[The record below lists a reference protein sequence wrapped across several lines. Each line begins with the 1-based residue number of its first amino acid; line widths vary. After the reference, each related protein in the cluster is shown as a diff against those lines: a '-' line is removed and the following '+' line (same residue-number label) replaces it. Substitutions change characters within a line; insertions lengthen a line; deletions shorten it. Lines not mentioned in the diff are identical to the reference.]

1 MHTSASKGQ
10 DVSLAP
16 QVYDVLS
23 ALALRLG
30 VRVSARELQAQ
41 SAQFGEAPLTLM
53 AVAQAL
59 ARHGVDARIGRLEP
73 EQFDPR
79 MGPVVF
85 GLHTEGAAL
94 LLDREGDACQAWLA
108 APSASEPVW
117 RSTAE
122 WQSDWAGWSLQAR
135 LLASRDSSPMKADAH
150 EEQPKHAAHWFW
162 SVFTTLRTYYLDS
175 TLAAVMIN
183 LLALATSM
191 FSMNVYDR
199 VIPNAAFHSLWVL
212 AIGVSL
218 AGLLELALRTLRG
231 YLVDVAGK
239 KADLLLSARLF
250 RHILNLRAQDR
261 PGSSGQFAGQLR
273 DFESVRD
280 FVSSTTLVAFSDVPF
295 IFLFLLV
302 IGLLGGPLV
311 WVPIVGALLVLVA
324 GWLSQ
329 WPIRESIER
338 YQYESAQ
345 KLGFMVE
352 SLERLEQIRAM
363 GAEPRL
369 QGRWERLSATTA
381 RSAMGS
387 RLASAITLNFTQFV
401 QQSCNTAMIVW
412 GVYLILEGRMSVGAL
427 IGCTILAGRAL
438 GPLGQVAGLL
448 TRYQH
453 AVGAF
458 KTMDRIMKLEGQY
471 NPDRTYLGIS
481 RAQGGLT
488 VQQLQFAYPHTQR
501 QVLQIGNLTVAPG
514 EHVAVMGPVGSGKST
529 LLKVMAWLYPSDAGQ
544 VLLDGLDMAQISPAD
559 LRAQIAWV
567 GQDPVLFRASLRDN
581 LLMAAP
587 HVSDERLQHV
597 LRLTGMV
604 IWVAAHPMGLDMPLG
619 ENGTS
624 LSGGQ
629 RQMVALARALMSDAQ
644 VIFLDEPTS
653 AFDAAG
659 EQRLLEALQPEL
671 QGKTVVL
678 ATHRPGPLSLVSRI
692 VLLDNGQMLADGP
705 RDAVLQ
711 AVKEGRIKRVANGGA
726 V

>member
-10 DVSLAP
+10 NVSLAP

-85 GLHTEGAAL
+85 GLHAEGAAL

-122 WQSDWAGWSLQAR
+122 WQADWAGWSLQAR

-199 VIPNAAFHSLWVL
+199 VIPNAALHSLWVL

-529 LLKVMAWLYPSDAGQ
+529 LLKVMAWLYPSDTGQ

-604 IWVAAHPMGLDMPLG
+604 SWVAAHPMGLDMPLG

-629 RQMVALARALMSDAQ
+629 RQMVALARDLMSDAQ

>member
-1 MHTSASKGQ
+1 LRSPTYKGHH
-10 DVSLAP
+10 VSLAP

-41 SAQFGEAPLTLM
+41 SAQFGDAPLSLM
-53 AVAQAL
+53 AVTQVL
-59 ARHGVDARIGRLEP
+59 TRHGVDARIGHLAP
-73 EQFDPR
+73 EHFDPR
-79 MGPVVF
+79 MGPVVV
-85 GLHTEGAAL
+85 GLQAQGAAL
-94 LLDREGDACQAWLA
+94 LLDRQGDACHGLM
-108 APSASEPVW
+108 SAQVGTTPVW
-117 RSTAE
+117 RATTQ
-122 WQSDWAGWSLQAR
+122 WQADWAGWSLQAR
-135 LLASRDSSPMKADAH
+135 LLASRDSAAMKADVH
-150 EEQPKHAAHWFW
+150 DDQPQHAAHWFW
-162 SVFTTLRTYYLDS
+162 GVFTTLRTYYLDS
-175 TLAAVMIN
+175 TAAAVMIN

-199 VIPNAAFHSLWVL
+199 VIPNAALHSLWVL

-218 AGLLELALRTLRG
+218 AGLLELGLRTLRG

-239 KADLLLSARLF
+239 KADLLLSASLF

-295 IFLFLLV
+295 IILFLIV

-324 GWLSQ
+324 GWVSQ

-369 QGRWERLSATTA
+369 QGRWERLSANTA

-401 QQSCNTAMIVW
+401 QQTCNTVMIVW

-453 AVGAF
+453 AVSAF
-458 KTMDRIMKLEGQY
+458 KTMDRIMQLEGQY
-471 NPDRTYLGIS
+471 KPDRTYLGLS
-481 RAQGGLT
+481 RAQGELSL
-488 VQQLQFAYPHTQR
+488 QQLQFVYPHTQR
-501 QVLQIGNLTVAPG
+501 TVLKIASLSVVPG

-529 LLKVMAWLYPSDAGQ
+529 LLKVMAWLFPSEKGQ

-581 LLMAAP
+581 LLMAVP

-597 LRLTGMV
+597 LRLTG
-604 IWVAAHPMGLDMPLG
+604 ILNWVAAHPMGLDMPIG
-619 ENGTS
+619 ENGAS

-629 RQMVALARALMSDAQ
+629 RQMVALARALLADAP
-644 VIFLDEPTS
+644 VILLDEPTS

-671 QGKTVVL
+671 QGKTLVL
-678 ATHRPGPLSLVSRI
+678 ATHRPAPLSLVSRI
-692 VLLDNGQMLADGP
+692 VLLDGGQILSDGP

-711 AVKEGRIKRVANGGA
+711 AVKEGRIKRAIHAGA
-726 V
+726 A

>member
-1 MHTSASKGQ
+1 MTLS
-10 DVSLAP
+10 P
-16 QVYDVLS
+16 QVFDVLS

-41 SAQFGEAPLTLM
+41 SAQLGDGPLSLM
-53 AVAQAL
+53 SAAQAL
-59 ARHGVDARIGRLEP
+59 GRHGLEARIGQLAP
-73 EQFDPR
+73 EHYDTR
-79 MGPVVF
+79 MGPVVV
-85 GLHTEGAAL
+85 GLESEGAAL
-94 LLDREGDACQAWLA
+94 LLGRQEQACQVLLPGASPA
-108 APSASEPVW
+108 AEVQ
-117 RSTAE
+117 RSTDAL
-122 WQSDWAGWSLQAR
+122 QTDWSGWSLQAR
-135 LLASRDSSPMKADAH
+135 LSTVRDSVHATADA
-150 EEQPKHAAHWFW
+150 QGDKPMQGAHWFW
-162 SVFTTLRTYYLDS
+162 GVFRTLRTYYLDS
-175 TLAAVMIN
+175 TVAAVMIN

-199 VIPNAAFHSLWVL
+199 VIPNAALHSLWVL
-212 AIGVSL
+212 AIGVTL
-218 AGLLELALRTLRG
+218 AGVLELGLRTLRG

-239 KADLLLSARLF
+239 KADVLLSARLF

-311 WVPIVGALLVLVA
+311 WVPVVGAVLVLAA

-329 WPIRESIER
+329 WPIRQSIER

-387 RLASAITLNFTQFV
+387 RLASAMTLNFTQFV
-401 QQSCNTAMIVW
+401 QQSCNTALIIW

-453 AVGAF
+453 ALSAF
-458 KTMDRIMKLEGQY
+458 KTMDRIMQLQGQY
-471 NPDRTYLGIS
+471 QPERTYLSMS
-481 RAQGGLT
+481 RAQGALT

-501 QVLQIGNLTVAPG
+501 QVLHIDNLKIAPG
-514 EHVAVMGPVGSGKST
+514 EHVAIMGPVGSGKSS
-529 LLKVMAWLYPSDAGQ
+529 LLKVMAWLYPSETGQ

-604 IWVAAHPMGLDMPLG
+604 SWVAAHPMGLDMPLG

-629 RQMVALARALMSDAQ
+629 RQMVALARALLADAP
-644 VIFLDEPTS
+644 VLLLDEPTS

-678 ATHRPGPLSLVSRI
+678 ATHRPGPLSLVSRM
-692 VLLDNGQMLADGP
+692 VLLDGGRMVADGP

-711 AVKEGRIKRVANGGA
+711 AVKEGRIQRVTPGGGA
-726 V
+726 

>member
-1 MHTSASKGQ
+1 MTLS
-10 DVSLAP
+10 P
-16 QVYDVLS
+16 QVFDVLS

-41 SAQFGEAPLTLM
+41 SAQLGDGPLSLM
-53 AVAQAL
+53 SAAQAL
-59 ARHGVDARIGRLEP
+59 GRHGLEARIGQLAP
-73 EQFDPR
+73 EHYDTR
-79 MGPVVF
+79 MGPVVV
-85 GLHTEGAAL
+85 GLESEGAAL
-94 LLDREGDACQAWLA
+94 LLGRQEQACQVLLPGASPA
-108 APSASEPVW
+108 AEVQ
-117 RSTAE
+117 RSTDAL
-122 WQSDWAGWSLQAR
+122 QTDWSGWSLQAR
-135 LLASRDSSPMKADAH
+135 LSTVRDSVHATADA
-150 EEQPKHAAHWFW
+150 QGDKPVQGAHWFW
-162 SVFTTLRTYYLDS
+162 GVFRTLRTYYLDS
-175 TLAAVMIN
+175 TVAAVMIN

-199 VIPNAAFHSLWVL
+199 VIPNAALHSLWVL
-212 AIGVSL
+212 AIGVTL
-218 AGLLELALRTLRG
+218 AGVLELGLRTLRG

-239 KADLLLSARLF
+239 KADVLLSARLF

-311 WVPIVGALLVLVA
+311 WVPVVGAVLVLAA

-329 WPIRESIER
+329 WPIRQSIER

-387 RLASAITLNFTQFV
+387 RLASAMTLNFTQFV
-401 QQSCNTAMIVW
+401 QQSCNTALIIW

-453 AVGAF
+453 ALSAF
-458 KTMDRIMKLEGQY
+458 KTMDRIMQLQGQY
-471 NPDRTYLGIS
+471 QPERTYLSMS
-481 RAQGGLT
+481 RAQGALT

-501 QVLQIGNLTVAPG
+501 QVLHIDNLKIAPG
-514 EHVAVMGPVGSGKST
+514 EHVAIMGPVGSGKSS
-529 LLKVMAWLYPSDAGQ
+529 LLKVMAWLYPSETGQ

-604 IWVAAHPMGLDMPLG
+604 SWVAAHPMGLDMPLG

-629 RQMVALARALMSDAQ
+629 RQMVALARALLADAP
-644 VIFLDEPTS
+644 VLLLDEPTS

-678 ATHRPGPLSLVSRI
+678 ATHRPGPLSLVSRM
-692 VLLDNGQMLADGP
+692 VLLDGGRMVADGP

-711 AVKEGRIKRVANGGA
+711 AVKEGRIQRVTPGGGA
-726 V
+726 

>member
-1 MHTSASKGQ
+1 MHTSDSKGH
-10 DVSLAP
+10 SLSMTP
-16 QVYDVLS
+16 QVFGVLS
-23 ALALRLG
+23 AMALRLG

-41 SAQFGEAPLTLM
+41 SAQFGEAPLSLM
-53 AVAQAL
+53 AAAQAL
-59 ARHGVDARIGRLEP
+59 ARHGVDARIGHLSP
-73 EQFDPR
+73 EHFDPR
-79 MGPVVF
+79 VGVLVV
-85 GLHTEGAAL
+85 GLHADGAAL
-94 LLDREGDACQAWLA
+94 LLDRQGKACQALVA
-108 APSASEPVW
+108 THKGTDAVW
-117 RSTAE
+117 RDTTQ
-122 WQSDWAGWSLQAR
+122 WQADWAGWSLQAR
-135 LLASRDSSPMKADAH
+135 LITSRDGASMDADAH
-150 EEQPKHAAHWFW
+150 QDQPQHAAHWFW

-199 VIPNAAFHSLWVL
+199 VIPNAALHSLWVL

-218 AGLLELALRTLRG
+218 AGLLELGLRTLRG

-311 WVPIVGALLVLVA
+311 WVPIVGALLVLLA

-329 WPIRESIER
+329 WPIRDSIER

-401 QQSCNTAMIVW
+401 QQTCNTAMIIW

-471 NPDRTYLGIS
+471 NPDRTYLGLS
-481 RAQGGLT
+481 RTQGELA
-488 VQQLQFAYPHTQR
+488 VRQLQFAYPHTQR
-501 QVLQIGNLTVAPG
+501 QVLQIGSLSVAAG

-529 LLKVMAWLYPSDAGQ
+529 LLKVMAWLYPSETGQ

-587 HVSDERLQHV
+587 HVSDDRLQHV

-604 IWVAAHPMGLDMPLG
+604 SWVATHPMGLDMPLG

-629 RQMVALARALMSDAQ
+629 RQMVALARALLSDAP
-644 VIFLDEPTS
+644 VILLDEPTS

-678 ATHRPGPLSLVSRI
+678 ATHRPAPLSLVSRI
-692 VLLDNGQMLADGP
+692 VLLDAGQMLADGP

-711 AVKEGRIKRVANGGA
+711 AVKEGRIQRVANGGA
-726 V
+726 A

>member
-1 MHTSASKGQ
+1 MHTSTAKVQ
-10 DVSLAP
+10 NMSLAT

-41 SAQFGEAPLTLM
+41 SAHFGEAQLTLM
-53 AVAQAL
+53 AVVQAL
-59 ARHGVDARIGRLEP
+59 ARHGVDARIGRLAP
-73 EQFDPR
+73 DQFDPR
-79 MGPVVF
+79 MGPMVV
-85 GLHTEGAAL
+85 GLHADGAAL

-108 APSASEPVW
+108 APGASEPVW

-122 WQSDWAGWSLQAR
+122 WQADWAGWSLQAR

-150 EEQPKHAAHWFW
+150 EEQPQHAAHWFW

-199 VIPNAAFHSLWVL
+199 VIPNAALHSLWVL

-329 WPIRESIER
+329 WPIRQSIER

-501 QVLQIGNLTVAPG
+501 QVLQIANLTVAPG

-529 LLKVMAWLYPSDAGQ
+529 LLKVMAWLYPSDTGQ

-604 IWVAAHPMGLDMPLG
+604 SWVAAHPMGLDMPLG

-671 QGKTVVL
+671 QGKTVIL

>member
-1 MHTSASKGQ
+1 MTLS
-10 DVSLAP
+10 P
-16 QVYDVLS
+16 QVFDVLS

-41 SAQFGEAPLTLM
+41 SAQLGDGPLSLM
-53 AVAQAL
+53 SAAQAL
-59 ARHGVDARIGRLEP
+59 GRHGLEARIGQLAP
-73 EQFDPR
+73 AHYDTR
-79 MGPVVF
+79 MGPVVV
-85 GLHTEGAAL
+85 GLESEGAAL
-94 LLDREGDACQAWLA
+94 LLGRQEQACQVLLPGASPA
-108 APSASEPVW
+108 AEVQ
-117 RSTAE
+117 RSTDAL
-122 WQSDWAGWSLQAR
+122 QTDWSGWSLQAR
-135 LLASRDSSPMKADAH
+135 LSTVRDSVHATADA
-150 EEQPKHAAHWFW
+150 QGDKPMQGAHWFW
-162 SVFTTLRTYYLDS
+162 GVFRTLRTYYLDS
-175 TLAAVMIN
+175 TVAAVMIN

-199 VIPNAAFHSLWVL
+199 VIPNAALHSLWVL
-212 AIGVSL
+212 AIGVTL
-218 AGLLELALRTLRG
+218 AGVLELGLRTLRG

-239 KADLLLSARLF
+239 KADVLLSACLF

-311 WVPIVGALLVLVA
+311 WVPVVGAVLVLVA

-329 WPIRESIER
+329 WPIRQSIER

-387 RLASAITLNFTQFV
+387 RLASAMTLNFTQFV
-401 QQSCNTAMIVW
+401 QQSCNTALIIW
-412 GVYLILEGRMSVGAL
+412 GIYLILEGRMSVGAL

-448 TRYQH
+448 TRYQY
-453 AVGAF
+453 ALSAF
-458 KTMDRIMKLEGQY
+458 KTMDRIMQLQGQY
-471 NPDRTYLGIS
+471 QPERTYLSMS
-481 RAQGGLT
+481 RAQGALT

-501 QVLQIGNLTVAPG
+501 QVLHIDNLKIAPG
-514 EHVAVMGPVGSGKST
+514 EHVAIMGPVGSGKSS
-529 LLKVMAWLYPSDAGQ
+529 LLKVMAWLYPSETGQ

-604 IWVAAHPMGLDMPLG
+604 SWVAAHPMGLDMPLG

-629 RQMVALARALMSDAQ
+629 RQMVALARALLANAP
-644 VIFLDEPTS
+644 VLLLDEPTS

-678 ATHRPGPLSLVSRI
+678 ATHRPGPLSLVSRM
-692 VLLDNGQMLADGP
+692 VLLDGGRMVADGP

-711 AVKEGRIKRVANGGA
+711 AVKEGRIQRVTPGGGA
-726 V
+726 

>member
-10 DVSLAP
+10 NVSLAP

-85 GLHTEGAAL
+85 GLHAEGAAL

-122 WQSDWAGWSLQAR
+122 WQADWAGWSLQAR

-150 EEQPKHAAHWFW
+150 EEQPKHGAHWFW

-199 VIPNAAFHSLWVL
+199 VIPNAALHSLWVL

-311 WVPIVGALLVLVA
+311 WIPIVGALLVLVA

-329 WPIRESIER
+329 WPIR
-338 YQYESAQ
+338 
-345 KLGFMVE
+345 
-352 SLERLEQIRAM
+352 
-363 GAEPRL
+363 
-369 QGRWERLSATTA
+369 
-381 RSAMGS
+381 
-387 RLASAITLNFTQFV
+387 
-401 QQSCNTAMIVW
+401 
-412 GVYLILEGRMSVGAL
+412 
-427 IGCTILAGRAL
+427 
-438 GPLGQVAGLL
+438 
-448 TRYQH
+448 
-453 AVGAF
+453 
-458 KTMDRIMKLEGQY
+458 
-471 NPDRTYLGIS
+471 
-481 RAQGGLT
+481 
-488 VQQLQFAYPHTQR
+488 
-501 QVLQIGNLTVAPG
+501 
-514 EHVAVMGPVGSGKST
+514 
-529 LLKVMAWLYPSDAGQ
+529 
-544 VLLDGLDMAQISPAD
+544 
-559 LRAQIAWV
+559 
-567 GQDPVLFRASLRDN
+567 
-581 LLMAAP
+581 
-587 HVSDERLQHV
+587 
-597 LRLTGMV
+597 
-604 IWVAAHPMGLDMPLG
+604 
-619 ENGTS
+619 
-624 LSGGQ
+624 
-629 RQMVALARALMSDAQ
+629 
-644 VIFLDEPTS
+644 
-653 AFDAAG
+653 
-659 EQRLLEALQPEL
+659 
-671 QGKTVVL
+671 
-678 ATHRPGPLSLVSRI
+678 
-692 VLLDNGQMLADGP
+692 
-705 RDAVLQ
+705 
-711 AVKEGRIKRVANGGA
+711 
-726 V
+726 

>member
-1 MHTSASKGQ
+1 MHTPVSKSQ
-10 DVSLAP
+10 NVSLEP
-16 QVYDVLS
+16 QVYDVFS

-41 SAQFGEAPLTLM
+41 SAQFGEAPLSLM

-59 ARHGVDARIGRLEP
+59 ARHGLDARIGHLSP
-73 EQFDPR
+73 EHFDSR
-79 MGPVVF
+79 MGPVVV

-94 LLDREGDACQAWLA
+94 LLDRQGDSCHAWLA
-108 APSASEPVW
+108 GHAAAAPVW
-117 RSTAE
+117 RTTTQ
-122 WQSDWAGWSLQAR
+122 WQADWAGWSLQAR
-135 LLASRDSSPMKADAH
+135 LIASRDSAPIKAHAH
-150 EEQPKHAAHWFW
+150 EESPQHAAHWFW

-199 VIPNAAFHSLWVL
+199 VIPNAALHSLWVL

-218 AGLLELALRTLRG
+218 AGLLELGLRTLRG

-302 IGLLGGPLV
+302 IGLLSGPLV
-311 WVPIVGALLVLVA
+311 WVPIVGAVLVLVA

-329 WPIRESIER
+329 WPIRASIER

-401 QQSCNTAMIVW
+401 QQTCNTAMIIW
-412 GVYLILEGRMSVGAL
+412 GVYLILDGRMSVGAL

-458 KTMDRIMKLEGQY
+458 KTMDRIMKLEGHY
-471 NPDRTYLGIS
+471 NPDRTYLGLS
-481 RAQGGLT
+481 RTQGALG
-488 VQQLQFAYPHTQR
+488 VEQLQFAYPHTQR
-501 QVLQIGNLTVAPG
+501 QVLQIGSLSIAAG

-529 LLKVMAWLYPSDAGQ
+529 LLKVMAWLYPSETGH

-559 LRAQIAWV
+559 LRAQIVWV

-604 IWVAAHPMGLDMPLG
+604 SWVSAHPMGLDMPLG
-619 ENGTS
+619 ENGAS

-629 RQMVALARALMSDAQ
+629 RQMVALARALLSDAQ
-644 VIFLDEPTS
+644 VILLDEPTS

-692 VLLDNGQMLADGP
+692 VLLDGGQMLADGP

-711 AVKEGRIKRVANGGA
+711 AVKEGRIKRVASGGA
-726 V
+726 A

>member
-1 MHTSASKGQ
+1 MTLS
-10 DVSLAP
+10 P
-16 QVYDVLS
+16 QVFDVLS

-41 SAQFGEAPLTLM
+41 SAQLGDGPLSLM
-53 AVAQAL
+53 SAAQAL
-59 ARHGVDARIGRLEP
+59 GRHGLEARIGQLAP
-73 EQFDPR
+73 AHYDTR
-79 MGPVVF
+79 MGPVVV
-85 GLHTEGAAL
+85 GLESEGAAL
-94 LLDREGDACQAWLA
+94 LLGRQEQACQVLLPGASPA
-108 APSASEPVW
+108 AEVQ
-117 RSTAE
+117 RSTDVL
-122 WQSDWAGWSLQAR
+122 QTDWSGWSLQAR
-135 LLASRDSSPMKADAH
+135 LSSVRDSVHATADA
-150 EEQPKHAAHWFW
+150 QGDKPVQGAHWFW
-162 SVFTTLRTYYLDS
+162 GVFRTLRTYYLDS
-175 TLAAVMIN
+175 TVAAVMIN

-199 VIPNAAFHSLWVL
+199 VIPNAALHSLWVL
-212 AIGVSL
+212 AIGVTL
-218 AGLLELALRTLRG
+218 AGLLELGLRTLRG

-239 KADLLLSARLF
+239 KADVLLSARLF

-311 WVPIVGALLVLVA
+311 WVPVVGAVLVLVA

-329 WPIRESIER
+329 WPIRQSIER

-401 QQSCNTAMIVW
+401 QQSCNTALIIW

-453 AVGAF
+453 ALSAF
-458 KTMDRIMKLEGQY
+458 KTMDRIMQLQGQY
-471 NPDRTYLGIS
+471 QPERTYLSMS
-481 RAQGGLT
+481 RAQGALT

-501 QVLQIGNLTVAPG
+501 QVLHIDNLKIAPG
-514 EHVAVMGPVGSGKST
+514 EHVAIMGPVGSGKSS
-529 LLKVMAWLYPSDAGQ
+529 LLKVMAWLYPSETGQ

-604 IWVAAHPMGLDMPLG
+604 SWVAAHPMGLDMPLG

-629 RQMVALARALMSDAQ
+629 RQMVALARALLADAP
-644 VIFLDEPTS
+644 VLLLDEPTS

-678 ATHRPGPLSLVSRI
+678 ATHRPGPLSLVSRM
-692 VLLDNGQMLADGP
+692 VLLDGGRMVADGP

-711 AVKEGRIKRVANGGA
+711 AVKEGRIQRVTPGGGA
-726 V
+726 

>member
-1 MHTSASKGQ
+1 MTLS
-10 DVSLAP
+10 P
-16 QVYDVLS
+16 QVFDVLS

-41 SAQFGEAPLTLM
+41 SAQLGDGPLSLM
-53 AVAQAL
+53 SAAQAL
-59 ARHGVDARIGRLEP
+59 GRHGLEARIGQLAP
-73 EQFDPR
+73 AHYDTR
-79 MGPVVF
+79 MGPVVV
-85 GLHTEGAAL
+85 GLESEGAAL
-94 LLDREGDACQAWLA
+94 LLGRQEQACQVLLPGASPA
-108 APSASEPVW
+108 AEVQ
-117 RSTAE
+117 RSTDAL
-122 WQSDWAGWSLQAR
+122 QTDWSGWSLQAR
-135 LLASRDSSPMKADAH
+135 LSTVRDSVHATADA
-150 EEQPKHAAHWFW
+150 QGDKPMQGAHWFW
-162 SVFTTLRTYYLDS
+162 GVFRTLRTYYLDS
-175 TLAAVMIN
+175 TVAAVMIN

-199 VIPNAAFHSLWVL
+199 VIPNAALHSLWVL
-212 AIGVSL
+212 AIGVTL
-218 AGLLELALRTLRG
+218 AGVLELGLRTLRG

-239 KADLLLSARLF
+239 KADVLLSARLF

-311 WVPIVGALLVLVA
+311 WVPVVGAVLVLVA

-329 WPIRESIER
+329 WPIRQSIER

-387 RLASAITLNFTQFV
+387 RLASAITLNFTQCD
-401 QQSCNTAMIVW
+401 QQSCNTALIIW

-453 AVGAF
+453 ALSAF
-458 KTMDRIMKLEGQY
+458 KTMDRIMQLQGQY
-471 NPDRTYLGIS
+471 QPERTYLSMS
-481 RAQGGLT
+481 RAQGALT

-501 QVLQIGNLTVAPG
+501 QVLHIDSLKIAPG
-514 EHVAVMGPVGSGKST
+514 EHVAIMGPVGSGKSS
-529 LLKVMAWLYPSDAGQ
+529 LLKVMAWLYPSETGQ

-604 IWVAAHPMGLDMPLG
+604 SWVAAHPMGLDMPLG

-629 RQMVALARALMSDAQ
+629 RQMVALARALLADAP
-644 VIFLDEPTS
+644 VLLLDEPTS

-678 ATHRPGPLSLVSRI
+678 ATHRPGPLSLVSRM
-692 VLLDNGQMLADGP
+692 VLLDGGRMVADGP

-711 AVKEGRIKRVANGGA
+711 AVKEGRIQRVTPGGGA
-726 V
+726 

>member
-1 MHTSASKGQ
+1 MT
-10 DVSLAP
+10 LAP
-16 QVYDVLS
+16 QVFDMLS
-23 ALALRLG
+23 ALALRHG
-30 VRVSARELQAQ
+30 VRVSARELKAQ
-41 SAQFGEAPLTLM
+41 SAQFGDAPLSLM
-53 AVAQAL
+53 SAAQAL
-59 ARHGVDARIGRLEP
+59 GRHDLEARIGQLEP
-73 EQFDPR
+73 EHYDAR
-79 MGPVVF
+79 MGPVVV
-85 GLHTEGAAL
+85 GLNAEGAAL
-94 LLDREGDACQAWLA
+94 LLDRQGQDCQVLLA
-108 APSASEPVW
+108 GVLPESEVR
-117 RSTAE
+117 RSVQAL
-122 WQSDWAGWSLQAR
+122 QADWSGWSLQAR
-135 LLASRDSSPMKADAH
+135 LITVRETDNDPANPRQTQTADAS
-150 EEQPKHAAHWFW
+150 AHWFW
-162 SVFTTLRTYYLDS
+162 SVFRTLRTYYLDS
-175 TLAAVMIN
+175 TVAAVMIN

-199 VIPNAAFHSLWVL
+199 VIPNAALHSLWVL
-212 AIGVSL
+212 AIGVTL
-218 AGLLELALRTLRG
+218 AGVLELGLRTLRG

-239 KADLLLSARLF
+239 KADVLLSARLF

-311 WVPIVGALLVLVA
+311 WVPVVGAVLVLVS

-329 WPIRESIER
+329 WPIRQSIER

-401 QQSCNTAMIVW
+401 QQSCNTAMILG

-453 AVGAF
+453 ALGAF
-458 KTMDRIMKLEGQY
+458 KTMDRIMQLEGQY
-471 NPDRTYLGIS
+471 QADRTYLS
-481 RAQGGLT
+481 LARARGELT
-488 VQQLQFAYPHTQR
+488 VQQLQFSYPHTQR
-501 QVLQIGNLTVAPG
+501 PVLHIDQLSVAPG
-514 EHVAVMGPVGSGKST
+514 EHVAIMGPVGSGKSS
-529 LLKVMAWLYPSDAGQ
+529 LLKVMAWLYPSETGQ

-587 HVSDERLQHV
+587 KVSDERLQHV

-604 IWVAAHPMGLDMPLG
+604 KWVAAHPMGLDMPLG
-619 ENGTS
+619 ENGAS

-629 RQMVALARALMSDAQ
+629 RQMVALARALLANAP
-644 VIFLDEPTS
+644 VILLDEPTS
-653 AFDAAG
+653 AFDAAS
-659 EQRLLEALQPEL
+659 EQGLLEALQPEL

-678 ATHRPGPLSLVSRI
+678 ATHRPAPLSLVSRI
-692 VLLDNGQMLADGP
+692 VLLDGGRMLADGP

-711 AVKEGRIKRVANGGA
+711 AVKEGRIQRVASGGVA
-726 V
+726 

>member
-1 MHTSASKGQ
+1 MTLS
-10 DVSLAP
+10 P
-16 QVYDVLS
+16 QVFDVLS
-23 ALALRLG
+23 ALALRQG

-41 SAQFGEAPLTLM
+41 SAQLGDGPLSLM
-53 AVAQAL
+53 SAAQAL
-59 ARHGVDARIGRLEP
+59 SRHGLEARIGQLAP
-73 EQFDPR
+73 EHYDAR
-79 MGPVVF
+79 MGPVVV
-85 GLHTEGAAL
+85 GLNTEGAAL
-94 LLDREGDACQAWLA
+94 LLDRKDQACHILLSGASSVAEVSRSNDALQA
-108 APSASEPVW
+108 
-117 RSTAE
+117 
-122 WQSDWAGWSLQAR
+122 DWSGWSLQAR
-135 LLASRDSSPMKADAH
+135 LSSVRDSTDMQGDKPVQ
-150 EEQPKHAAHWFW
+150 EAHWFW
-162 SVFTTLRTYYLDS
+162 GVFRTLRTYYLDS
-175 TLAAVMIN
+175 TVAAVMIN

-191 FSMNVYDR
+191 FAMNVYDR
-199 VIPNAAFHSLWVL
+199 VIPNAALHSLWVL
-212 AIGVSL
+212 AIGVTL
-218 AGLLELALRTLRG
+218 AGLLELGLRTLRG
-231 YLVDVAGK
+231 YMVDVAGK
-239 KADLLLSARLF
+239 KADVLLSARLF
-250 RHILNLRAQDR
+250 RHILNLRVHDR

-311 WVPIVGALLVLVA
+311 WVPVVGAVLVLAA

-329 WPIRESIER
+329 WPIRQSIER

-401 QQSCNTAMIVW
+401 QQSCNTVLIIW

-427 IGCTILAGRAL
+427 IGCSILAGRAL

-448 TRYQH
+448 TRYQN
-453 AVGAF
+453 ALGAF
-458 KTMDRIMKLEGQY
+458 KTMDRIMQLQGQY
-471 NPDRTYLGIS
+471 QPERTYLSMS
-481 RAQGGLT
+481 RAQGALS
-488 VQQLQFAYPHTQR
+488 VRQLQFSYPHTQR
-501 QVLQIGNLTVAPG
+501 QVLHIDSLKIAPG
-514 EHVAVMGPVGSGKST
+514 EHVAIMGPVGSGKSS
-529 LLKVMAWLYPSDAGQ
+529 LLKVMAWLYPSETGQ

-604 IWVAAHPMGLDMPLG
+604 SWVAAHPMGLDMPLG
-619 ENGTS
+619 ENGAS

-629 RQMVALARALMSDAQ
+629 RQMVALARALLADAP
-644 VIFLDEPTS
+644 VLLLDEPTS

-659 EQRLLEALQPEL
+659 EQRLLDALQPEL
-671 QGKTVVL
+671 KGKTVVL
-678 ATHRPGPLSLVSRI
+678 ATHRPAPLSLVSRM
-692 VLLDNGQMLADGP
+692 VLLDSGQMVADGP

-711 AVKEGRIKRVANGGA
+711 AVKEGRIHRVAHGGGP
-726 V
+726 

>member
-1 MHTSASKGQ
+1 MQTSASKVHN
-10 DVSLAP
+10 VSMTP
-16 QVYDVLS
+16 QVYEVLS

-41 SAQFGEAPLTLM
+41 SAQFGEAPLSLM
-53 AVAQAL
+53 AAAQAL
-59 ARHGVDARIGRLEP
+59 ARHGVDARIGHLSP

-79 MGPVVF
+79 MGVFVV
-85 GLHTEGAAL
+85 GLHAEGAAL
-94 LLDREGDACQAWLA
+94 LLDRQGDACQALVA
-108 APSASEPVW
+108 AQKGTDAVW
-117 RSTAE
+117 RDTTQ
-122 WQSDWAGWSLQAR
+122 WQADWAGWSLQAR
-135 LLASRDSSPMKADAH
+135 LIASRDSTSMNADAQ
-150 EEQPKHAAHWFW
+150 EEQPQHAAHWFW

-199 VIPNAAFHSLWVL
+199 VIPNAALHSLWVL

-218 AGLLELALRTLRG
+218 AGLLELGLRTLRG

-250 RHILNLRAQDR
+250 RHILNLRVQDR

-311 WVPIVGALLVLVA
+311 WVPIVGALLVLLA
-324 GWLSQ
+324 GWASQ

-387 RLASAITLNFTQFV
+387 RMASAITLNFTQFV
-401 QQSCNTAMIVW
+401 QQTCNTAMIIW

-438 GPLGQVAGLL
+438 GPLGQMAGLL

-453 AVGAF
+453 AVSAF

-471 NPDRTYLGIS
+471 NPDRTYLGLS
-481 RAQGGLT
+481 RTQGELA
-488 VQQLQFAYPHTQR
+488 VQQLRFAYPHTQR
-501 QVLQIGNLTVAPG
+501 QVLQIGSLSVAAG

-529 LLKVMAWLYPSDAGQ
+529 LLKVMAWLYPSETGQ

-587 HVSDERLQHV
+587 HVSDDRLQHV

-604 IWVAAHPMGLDMPLG
+604 SWVATHPMGLDMPLG

-629 RQMVALARALMSDAQ
+629 RQMVALARALLSDAQ
-644 VIFLDEPTS
+644 VILLDEPTS

-671 QGKTVVL
+671 LGKTVVL
-678 ATHRPGPLSLVSRI
+678 ATHRPAPLSLVSRI
-692 VLLDNGQMLADGP
+692 VLLDAGQMLADGP

-711 AVKEGRIKRVANGGA
+711 AVKEGRIQRVANGGA
-726 V
+726 A

>member
-1 MHTSASKGQ
+1 MT
-10 DVSLAP
+10 LAP
-16 QVYDVLS
+16 QVFDMLS
-23 ALALRLG
+23 ALALRHG
-30 VRVSARELQAQ
+30 VRVSARELEAQ
-41 SAQFGEAPLTLM
+41 SAQFGDEPLSLM
-53 AVAQAL
+53 SAAQAL
-59 ARHGVDARIGRLEP
+59 GRHGLEARIGQLEP
-73 EQFDPR
+73 EHYDAR
-79 MGPVVF
+79 MGPVVV
-85 GLHTEGAAL
+85 GLNADGAAL
-94 LLDREGDACQAWLA
+94 LLDRRGQDCQLLLSDALSAQEARRSIQTLQA
-108 APSASEPVW
+108 
-117 RSTAE
+117 
-122 WQSDWAGWSLQAR
+122 DWSGWSLQAR
-135 LLASRDSSPMKADAH
+135 LSNVRDTDSSPADAS
-150 EEQPKHAAHWFW
+150 EVRAAYGSHWFW
-162 SVFTTLRTYYLDS
+162 SVFRTLRTYYLDS
-175 TLAAVMIN
+175 TVAAVMIN

-199 VIPNAAFHSLWVL
+199 VIPNAALNSLWVL
-212 AIGVSL
+212 AIGVML
-218 AGLLELALRTLRG
+218 AGGLELGLRTLRG

-239 KADLLLSARLF
+239 KADVLLSARLF

-295 IFLFLLV
+295 IFLFLVV

-311 WVPIVGALLVLVA
+311 WVPVVGALLVLAA

-329 WPIRESIER
+329 WPIRQSIER

-401 QQSCNTAMIVW
+401 QQTCNTAIIIW

-453 AVGAF
+453 ALGAF

-471 NPDRTYLGIS
+471 QADRTYLSLS
-481 RAQGGLT
+481 RARGELT
-488 VQQLQFAYPHTQR
+488 VQQLQFSYPHTQR
-501 QVLQIGNLTVAPG
+501 PVLHIDKLNVAPG
-514 EHVAVMGPVGSGKST
+514 EHVAIMGPVGSGKSS
-529 LLKVMAWLYPSDAGQ
+529 LLKVMAWLYPSETGQ

-581 LLMAAP
+581 LLMASP
-587 HVSDERLQHV
+587 QVSDERLQHV

-604 IWVAAHPMGLDMPLG
+604 NWVAAHPLGLDMPLG
-619 ENGTS
+619 ENGAS

-629 RQMVALARALMSDAQ
+629 RQMVALARALLANAP
-644 VIFLDEPTS
+644 VILLDEPTS
-653 AFDAAG
+653 AFDATS
-659 EQRLLEALQPEL
+659 EQRLLDALQPEL

-692 VLLDNGQMLADGP
+692 VLLDGGRMLADGP

-711 AVKEGRIKRVANGGA
+711 AVKEGRIQRVAQGGSS
-726 V
+726 

>member
-1 MHTSASKGQ
+1 MHIPTTNGQ
-10 DVSLAP
+10 SVSLAP
-16 QVYDVLS
+16 QVFSVMS

-30 VRVSARELQAQ
+30 VRVSARELRAQ
-41 SAQFGEAPLTLM
+41 SAQFEEAPLTLM
-53 AVAQAL
+53 ALAQAL
-59 ARHGVDARIGRLEP
+59 ARHGVDARIGHLSP
-73 EQFDPR
+73 EHFDSR
-79 MGPVVF
+79 MGPVVV
-85 GLHTEGAAL
+85 GLQSEGAGL
-94 LLDREGDACQAWLA
+94 LLDRQGDACHVWLA
-108 APSASEPVW
+108 DQAETGPIW
-117 RSTAE
+117 RATSQ
-122 WQSDWAGWSLQAR
+122 WQADWAGWSLQAR
-135 LLASRDSSPMKADAH
+135 LLASRESAPLSVGAH
-150 EEQPKHAAHWFW
+150 EEQPTNGAHWFW
-162 SVFTTLRTYYLDS
+162 SVFNTLRTYYLDS

-199 VIPNAAFHSLWVL
+199 VIPNAAMHSLWVL

-218 AGLLELALRTLRG
+218 AGLLELGLRTLRG
-231 YLVDVAGK
+231 YLVDIAGK

-250 RHILNLRAQDR
+250 RHILNLRPQDR

-295 IFLFLLV
+295 ILLFLLV
-302 IGLLGGPLV
+302 IGMLGGPLV

-324 GWLSQ
+324 GWVSQ
-329 WPIRESIER
+329 WPIRDSIER

-387 RLASAITLNFTQFV
+387 RLASAITLNFTQYI
-401 QQSCNTAMIVW
+401 QQTCNTAMIIW

-438 GPLGQVAGLL
+438 GPLGQVAALL

-471 NPDRTYLGIS
+471 NPERTYLGLS
-481 RAQGGLT
+481 RTRGELA

-501 QVLQIGNLTVAPG
+501 QVLQISSLSVASG
-514 EHVAVMGPVGSGKST
+514 EHVALMGPVGSGKST
-529 LLKVMAWLYPSDAGQ
+529 LLKVMAWLYPSQNGQ

-587 HVSDERLQHV
+587 HVSDDRLQYV

-604 IWVAAHPMGLDMPLG
+604 GWVATHPMGLDMPLG
-619 ENGTS
+619 ENGS
-624 LSGGQ
+624 ALSGGQ
-629 RQMVALARALMSDAQ
+629 RQMVALARALLSDSP
-644 VIFLDEPTS
+644 VILLDEPTS
-653 AFDAAG
+653 AFDAMG
-659 EQRLLEALQPEL
+659 EQQLLEALQPEL
-671 QGKTVVL
+671 AGKTVVL

-692 VLLDNGQMLADGP
+692 VLLDSGQILADGP

-711 AVKEGRIKRVANGGA
+711 AVKEGRVKRIAKAGA
-726 V
+726 Q

>member
-1 MHTSASKGQ
+1 MHTLAPKGPRM
-10 DVSLAP
+10 SLAP
-16 QVYDVLS
+16 EVYDVLS

-53 AVAQAL
+53 AAAQVL
-59 ARHGVDARIGRLEP
+59 ARHGVDARIGHLAP
-73 EQFDPR
+73 EHFDAR
-79 MGPVVF
+79 MGPVVV
-85 GLHTEGAAL
+85 GLNTEGAAL
-94 LLDREGDACQAWLA
+94 LLERQGDSCHALLGTTA
-108 APSASEPVW
+108 VW
-117 RSTAE
+117 RAAAQ
-122 WQSDWAGWSLQAR
+122 WQADWAGWSLQAR
-135 LLASRDSSPMKADAH
+135 LLASRDSAPMKDDAH
-150 EEQPKHAAHWFW
+150 ENPPQHAAHWFW

-199 VIPNAAFHSLWVL
+199 VIPNAALHSLWVL

-218 AGLLELALRTLRG
+218 AGLLELGLRTLRG

-324 GWLSQ
+324 GWMSQ

-471 NPDRTYLGIS
+471 KPERTYLGLS
-481 RAQGGLT
+481 RAQGELK
-488 VQQLQFAYPHTQR
+488 VQQLQFSYPHTQR
-501 QVLQIGNLTVAPG
+501 QVLQIASLSVAPG
-514 EHVAVMGPVGSGKST
+514 EHVAIMGPVGSGKST
-529 LLKVMAWLYPSDAGQ
+529 LLKVMAWLYPSETGQ

-559 LRAQIAWV
+559 LRAQMAWV

-587 HVSDERLQHV
+587 HVSDDRLQHV

-604 IWVAAHPMGLDMPLG
+604 SWVAAHPMGLDMPMG
-619 ENGTS
+619 ENGAS

-629 RQMVALARALMSDAQ
+629 RQMVALARALLADAP
-644 VIFLDEPTS
+644 VILLDEPTS

-659 EQRLLEALQPEL
+659 EQRLLDALQPEL

-692 VLLDNGQMLADGP
+692 VLLDGGQMLADGP

-711 AVKEGRIKRVANGGA
+711 AVKEGRVKRVANGGIA
-726 V
+726 

>member
-1 MHTSASKGQ
+1 MTLS
-10 DVSLAP
+10 P
-16 QVYDVLS
+16 QVFDVLS

-41 SAQFGEAPLTLM
+41 SAQLGDGPLSLM
-53 AVAQAL
+53 SAVQAL
-59 ARHGVDARIGRLEP
+59 GRHGLEARIGQLAP
-73 EQFDPR
+73 EHYDTR
-79 MGPVVF
+79 MGPVVV
-85 GLHTEGAAL
+85 GLNTEGAAL
-94 LLDREGDACQAWLA
+94 LLERQDQTCQVLLPGTSPAADTRRTTDALQA
-108 APSASEPVW
+108 
-117 RSTAE
+117 
-122 WQSDWAGWSLQAR
+122 DWSGWSLQAR
-135 LLASRDSSPMKADAH
+135 LSTVRDSVLATPDA
-150 EEQPKHAAHWFW
+150 QSDRPVQGAHWFW
-162 SVFTTLRTYYLDS
+162 SVFRTLRTYYLDS
-175 TLAAVMIN
+175 TVAAVVIN

-199 VIPNAAFHSLWVL
+199 VIPNAALHSLWVL
-212 AIGVSL
+212 AIGVTL
-218 AGLLELALRTLRG
+218 AGVLELGLRTLRG

-239 KADLLLSARLF
+239 KADVLLSARLF

-311 WVPIVGALLVLVA
+311 WVPVVGAVLVLAA

-329 WPIRESIER
+329 WPIRQSIER

-387 RLASAITLNFTQFV
+387 RLASAVTLNFTQFV
-401 QQSCNTAMIVW
+401 QQSCNTALIIW

-458 KTMDRIMKLEGQY
+458 KTMDRIMQLQGQY
-471 NPDRTYLGIS
+471 QPERTYLSMS
-481 RAQGGLT
+481 RAQGALS
-488 VQQLQFAYPHTQR
+488 VQQLQFSYPHTQR
-501 QVLQIGNLTVAPG
+501 QVLHIDSLQIAPG
-514 EHVAVMGPVGSGKST
+514 EHVAIMGPVGSGKSS
-529 LLKVMAWLYPSDAGQ
+529 LLKVLAWLYPSETGQ

-597 LRLTGMV
+597 LRITGMV
-604 IWVAAHPMGLDMPLG
+604 SWVAAHPMGLDMPLG
-619 ENGTS
+619 ENGAS

-629 RQMVALARALMSDAQ
+629 RQMVALARALLADAP
-644 VIFLDEPTS
+644 VLLLDEPTS
-653 AFDAAG
+653 AFDATG
-659 EQRLLEALQPEL
+659 EQRLLDALQPEL

-678 ATHRPGPLSLVSRI
+678 ATHRPGPLSLVSRM
-692 VLLDNGQMLADGP
+692 VLLDGGQMVADGP

-711 AVKEGRIKRVANGGA
+711 AVKEGRIQRVAQGGGA
-726 V
+726 

>member
-302 IGLLGGPLV
+302 IGLLGGSLV

-369 QGRWERLSATTA
+369 QGYWERLSATTA

-678 ATHRPGPLSLVSRI
+678 ATHRPGPLSLVSRL
-692 VLLDNGQMLADGP
+692 VLLDGGQMVADGP

-711 AVKEGRIKRVANGGA
+711 AVKEGRIQRAAQGVGA
-726 V
+726 

>member
-1 MHTSASKGQ
+1 MTLS
-10 DVSLAP
+10 P
-16 QVYDVLS
+16 QVFDVLS

-41 SAQFGEAPLTLM
+41 SAQLGDGPLSLM
-53 AVAQAL
+53 SAAQAL
-59 ARHGVDARIGRLEP
+59 GRHGLEARIGQLAP
-73 EQFDPR
+73 AHYDTR
-79 MGPVVF
+79 MGPVVV
-85 GLHTEGAAL
+85 GLESEGAAL
-94 LLDREGDACQAWLA
+94 LLGRQEQACQVLLPGASPA
-108 APSASEPVW
+108 AEVQ
-117 RSTAE
+117 RSTDAL
-122 WQSDWAGWSLQAR
+122 QTDWSGWSLQAR
-135 LLASRDSSPMKADAH
+135 LSTVRDSVHATADA
-150 EEQPKHAAHWFW
+150 QGDKPVQGAHWFW
-162 SVFTTLRTYYLDS
+162 GVFRTLRTYYLDS
-175 TLAAVMIN
+175 TVAAVMIN

-199 VIPNAAFHSLWVL
+199 VIPNAALHSLWVL
-212 AIGVSL
+212 AIGVTL
-218 AGLLELALRTLRG
+218 AGVLELGLRTLRG

-239 KADLLLSARLF
+239 KADVLLSARLF

-311 WVPIVGALLVLVA
+311 WVPVVGAVLVLVA

-329 WPIRESIER
+329 WPIRQSIER

-387 RLASAITLNFTQFV
+387 RLASAMTLNFTQFV
-401 QQSCNTAMIVW
+401 QQSCNTALIIW

-453 AVGAF
+453 ALSAF
-458 KTMDRIMKLEGQY
+458 KTMDRIMQLQGQY
-471 NPDRTYLGIS
+471 QPERTYLSMS
-481 RAQGGLT
+481 RAQVAQT

-501 QVLQIGNLTVAPG
+501 QVLHIDSLKIAPG
-514 EHVAVMGPVGSGKST
+514 EHVAIMGPVGSGKSS
-529 LLKVMAWLYPSDAGQ
+529 LLKVMAWLYPSETGQ

-604 IWVAAHPMGLDMPLG
+604 SWVAAHPMGLDMPLG

-629 RQMVALARALMSDAQ
+629 RQMVALARALLADAP
-644 VIFLDEPTS
+644 VLLLDEPTS

-678 ATHRPGPLSLVSRI
+678 ATHRPGPLSLVSRM
-692 VLLDNGQMLADGP
+692 VLLDGGRMVADGP

-711 AVKEGRIKRVANGGA
+711 AVKEGRIQRVTPGGGA
-726 V
+726 